1 VYWSGIDKV
10 GHKYGPNSR
19 EWAEALEDFDA
30 ELGAF
35 LCAVDGAAQVIL
47 TADHGMVEVDLRVDI
62 ARIGNLSRGVE
73 VLAGE
78 GRAAHVHAAPGEEQ
92 AVEERWCNFWE
103 DRAWIFN
110 REEIPGIV
118 GSGPGCDLIG
128 DLLVMPKGNAV
139 VVDSRSQTPSSIAM
153 PGVHGSL
160 TKVEMEIPVWRL
172 V

>member
-1 VYWSGIDKV
+1 
-10 GHKYGPNSR
+10 
-19 EWAEALEDFDA
+19 
-30 ELGAF
+30 
-35 LCAVDGAAQVIL
+35 
-47 TADHGMVEVDLRVDI
+47 MVEVGQRVDI

-128 DLLVMPKGNAV
+128 DLLVMPNGNAV
-139 VVDSRSQTPSSIAM
+139 VVDSRSPDALVNSDARSARFPNETW
-153 PGVHGSL
+153 
-160 TKVEMEIPVWRL
+160 KFPVWRL